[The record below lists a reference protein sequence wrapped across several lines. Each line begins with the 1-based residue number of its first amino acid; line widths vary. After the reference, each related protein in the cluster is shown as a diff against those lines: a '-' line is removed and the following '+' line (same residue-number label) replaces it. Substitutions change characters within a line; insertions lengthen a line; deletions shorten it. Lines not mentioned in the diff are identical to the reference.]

1 MSDVNAL
8 TLTKQEITRL
18 VELLTPLTE
27 EPFYPES
34 DGEPMAETDTHR
46 DEMTDSLIHP
56 LKQFY
61 RDRSDV
67 YVTGNLFFYYQKGNP
82 RAVVAPD
89 VFVVLGVPNHQ
100 RNIYKLWEEGRAP
113 DVVFELTSES
123 TSDKDVG
130 DKRLLYERLKVKEY
144 FLFDPLRDYLEPPL
158 QGFRL
163 VGNYYTAIPVE
174 SLGQDNWELDS
185 EVLGLVLRTDGH
197 TLRLFDPLQ
206 EAYLLTPA
214 EEAEAR
220 RQAEGARR
228 QEEKARRVAEEQL
241 DYTAQKL
248 AAAEAE
254 IARLKTLLTGP
265 PPETA

>member
-1 MSDVNAL
+1 MTDVNAL
-8 TLTKQEITRL
+8 NLIKQESTHLLGLLKRL
-18 VELLTPLTE
+18 MTE
-27 EPFYPES
+27 PDHPES
-34 DGEPMAETDTHR
+34 DSGPIAESDIHR
-46 DEMTDSLIHP
+46 EAMTDSLIHP

-61 RDRSDV
+61 RGRTDV
-67 YVTGNLFFYYQKGNP
+67 YITGNLFFYYQKGNP

-89 VFVVLGVPNHQ
+89 VFVVLGVPNRQ

-174 SLGQDNWELDS
+174 PLGQDNWELDS
-185 EVLGLVLRTDGH
+185 EVLGLILRTDGYR
-197 TLRLFDPLQ
+197 LRLYDPLQ

-220 RQAEGARR
+220 RQAEG
-228 QEEKARRVAEEQL
+228 ARRVAEEQL